1 MSTPDAPVRRA
12 LVVVNPTAARLTD
25 PERRAK
31 MHHELVR
38 DVIERTGLAPDWVE
52 GGHAE
57 AKQALADIADRPL
70 VVVAGGDG
78 TVREAVD
85 ALRGT
90 DVPLAIVPG
99 GTGNVL
105 AHALRIGGLAPAL
118 RAILH
123 GSPVRLDLGLARWGD
138 ASGTAG
144 ERLFA
149 VACGMGFDARI
160 MAAAEHEWKRR
171 LRFGAYVGAAV
182 REAARLQ
189 PAVFRIEADGVES
202 TITGIVALVANCG
215 DIVPGRVGPRRPL
228 DPTDGKLDLMVVGGT
243 GLLSGLRGAADLL
256 LRDGD
261 QDGSVIRRLV
271 SRVRIEADPPQPVE
285 TDGDPHDAG
294 WLEAEVVPGAILVL
308 EPPP

>member
-1 MSTPDAPVRRA
+1 MR
-12 LVVVNPTAARLTD
+12 
-25 PERRAK
+25 
-31 MHHELVR
+31 HELTR
-38 DVIERTGLAPDWVE
+38 DVIERTRVAPEWVE
-52 GGHAE
+52 GEHAE
-57 AKQALADIADRPL
+57 AKQALADIDGRPL

-105 AHALRIGGLAPAL
+105 AHALRIGGLGPAS

-123 GSPVRLDLGLARWGD
+123 GTAVRLDLGLARWGD
-138 ASGTAG
+138 ASGANG

-182 REAARLQ
+182 REAARLK

-202 TITGIVALVANCG
+202 TITGLVALVANCG

-228 DPTDGKLDLMVVGGT
+228 DPTDGRLDLLVVGGT
-243 GLLSGLRGAADLL
+243 GLVSGLRGAAGLL

-271 SRVRIEADPPQPVE
+271 NRVRIEADPPQPVQ
-285 TDGDPHDAG
+285 TDGDPHDPG